1 MPATW
6 EAPTLTD
13 LYVRD
18 EVAWYG
24 SMIELIE
31 LGRTEALDLVNLKEF
46 LQDMSRSQR
55 HAVKSRL
62 LVLLTHWLKWEYQPE
77 KRIGSWRATLQTQH
91 FQLKY
96 DLSESKVLRNYLA
109 GEYDSVYVDAAQ
121 VACSET
127 GLPPETFPET
137 CPVTL
142 DELRIHFSDTG
153 QCHRLQTQARA
164 AR

>member
-1 MPATW
+1 MIA
-6 EAPTLTD
+6 AAGVSTLHD
-13 LYVRD
+13 LYERD

-24 SMIELIE
+24 AMIELIDLE
-31 LGRTEALDLVNLKEF
+31 RFDALDFGNLKEF

-77 KRIGSWRATLQTQH
+77 KRTGSWRATLQTQH

-109 GEYDSVYVDAAQ
+109 GEYDSVYLDAAQ
-121 VACSET
+121 VASSET
-127 GLPPETFPET
+127 GLPPETFHET
-137 CPVTL
+137 CTVTL
-142 DELRIHFSDTG
+142 DEL
-153 QCHRLQTQARA
+153 LAE
-164 AR
+164 